1 MATPRL
7 HQDICRPAKCSPGP
21 PSRLGRREAPG
32 GVGRSLPRETRL
44 YEGGLPNQIIEML
57 AKELIP
63 ACAEGSDPAGSS
75 GSWPSNLRTSVGW
88 A

>member
-1 MATPRL
+1 M
-7 HQDICRPAKCSPGP
+7 PAVYPTGWP
-21 PSRLGRREAPG
+21 PSNSVSVTMPARGLG